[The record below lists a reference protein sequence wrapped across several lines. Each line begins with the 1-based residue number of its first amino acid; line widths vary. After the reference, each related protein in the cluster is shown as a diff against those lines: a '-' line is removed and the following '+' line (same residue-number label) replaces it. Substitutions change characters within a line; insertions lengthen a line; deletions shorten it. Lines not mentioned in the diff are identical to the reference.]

1 MLQLSSSSP
10 FRILICLFSW
20 LLKNTTPSGD
30 EIQTTAATKYETG
43 KYQFLKMDVT
53 GIHHCYERII
63 HHGNQ
68 QTKYFYIK
76 KKSNDQKYFFPPKSK
91 MAANNEKK
99 KYQNPRCLFILKKY
113 THPGKDIHH
122 WIFSGIIF
130 STKILAYPSPFW
142 MLAPIPAPFEF

>member
-30 EIQTTAATKYETG
+30 EIQTMAATKYETG

-76 KKSNDQKYFFPPKSK
+76 KIQWSKIFFPAKIQDGRQQW
-91 MAANNEKK
+91 KK
-99 KYQNPRCLFILKKY
+99 N
-113 THPGKDIHH
+113 
-122 WIFSGIIF
+122 
-130 STKILAYPSPFW
+130 TKIQDAYSSWKNILILEKIFIIES
-142 MLAPIPAPFEF
+142 LVE

>member
-76 KKSNDQKYFFPPKSK
+76 KNPMIKNIFSR
-91 MAANNEKK
+91 
-99 KYQNPRCLFILKKY
+99 QNPRWPPTMKKN
-113 THPGKDIHH
+113 
-122 WIFSGIIF
+122 
-130 STKILAYPSPFW
+130 TKIQDAYSSWKNILILEKIFIIES
-142 MLAPIPAPFEF
+142 LVE